1 MLLELTKSD
10 HKWFSEF
17 LNNYMTLLDSHVLNG
32 TKVEDSIKDEMFDI
46 MEYKPEKKGFTIIPI
61 KQDEAIFFIT
71 LLEECVMACPGCTL
85 SSLKH
90 RKSVLNKMYKLI
102 GEDVEL

>member
-17 LNNYMTLLDSHVLNG
+17 LDNYMTLLDSHVLNG
-32 TKVEDSIKDEMFDI
+32 TRIDDKIKNEMFVVI
-46 MEYKPEKKGFTIIPI
+46 EYKPEKKGFTMIPI
-61 KQDEAIFFIT
+61 DQDAVIFFIS